1 MDIAVDNGFQ
11 ILKTLEIIFSK
22 GKEEQGREVCA
33 NRVFCKRLGM
43 AGYYLVGDPVI
54 PRSVG

>member
-1 MDIAVDNGFQ
+1 MDIALDNGFQ
-11 ILKTLEIIFSK
+11 TFETLEIAFSK
-22 GKEEQGREVCA
+22 VKEEQGREVCA